1 MQATMDKIIGYVIQ
15 YGLTYGL
22 SLIYAILIF
31 VIGRWVAGI
40 VSRIVE
46 RGMGKAKI
54 NKTLSSFAKNIVYYG
69 FLLFVIIAALNQ
81 LGIQTNSFIAIIGA
95 AGLAIGL
102 ALQGSLANFAGGV
115 MIILFA
121 PFQVG
126 DFVEAGGAVG
136 SVEEIQIFSTIMKSA
151 DNKKI
156 IVPNAKITGDK
167 IIVHPKA

>member
-1 MQATMDKIIGYVIQ
+1 
-15 YGLTYGL
+15 
-22 SLIYAILIF
+22 
-31 VIGRWVAGI
+31 
-40 VSRIVE
+40 
-46 RGMGKAKI
+46 
-54 NKTLSSFAKNIVYYG
+54 
-69 FLLFVIIAALNQ
+69 
-81 LGIQTNSFIAIIGA
+81 
-95 AGLAIGL
+95 
-102 ALQGSLANFAGGV
+102 